1 MKNSKIKN
9 IAGYLARGFLKNP
22 LTPILAFA
30 ILSLGYISLEVMPRE
45 EDPQIAVSGG
55 SIIVPMPGASP
66 IEIDNAILK
75 PLERK
80 ISEIKGVK
88 DVYSTA
94 MHNVG
99 MLNIQYKIGED
110 RESSN
115 LKLYDK
121 VMQNM
126 DSLPGGAMNPIVK
139 PFDIDIDVPI
149 VTVAF
154 YKKKD
159 LGIDH
164 IKLYRQIKE
173 IQQDINAIQDIS
185 KTTLKGAKRPQ
196 FNVLLD
202 LDKLSAYHIS
212 IGQVV
217 QSIQA
222 IAKNSPE
229 VDLPSKDNRLV
240 VFGVTNAI
248 NSIEDLQN
256 LIIAKYMGSLVY
268 LKDIAKVEY
277 YYDIQNYKEALIS
290 YKAEGSP
297 LSDPEDQ
304 VTLTISKLKGT
315 NAVHL
320 AEKVLALLEAY
331 EADLQKNGLAYI
343 VTRNYGERANEAV
356 NELVHHLVLTIA
368 IISLI
373 LIPFLGWRESLVVT
387 IAVPMIL
394 AATLFIAFMT
404 DQTINRI
411 TLFAFLLSLGLIV
424 DDAIIVIENIHRR
437 MHLKETENQSFD
449 QIIIEATD
457 EIGPSTNIATIAIML
472 TMIPMAFVGGMM
484 GQFMLPI
491 PLMEELVYKIVSSKK
506 NQRRVGFIVL
516 FFLIFAV
523 AMIPTK
529 IVLAKMLPGKSA
541 NTFSIYV
548 DTATNSTVKQT
559 QEVVECV
566 VNEMKHEENVKNMEM
581 FIGQG
586 APLDYAGLVKG
597 SAFKSLKNHREP
609 DR

>member
-1 MKNSKIKN
+1 MSKPKIKN
-9 IAGYLARGFLKNP
+9 IAGYLAQAFLKNP

-55 SIIVPMPGASP
+55 SIIVAMPGASP
-66 IEIDNAILK
+66 DEIDNAVLK
-75 PLERK
+75 PLERR

-88 DVYSTA
+88 DIYSTA

-154 YKKKD
+154 YKKKE

-164 IKLYRQIKE
+164 IRLYKLIKDL
-173 IQQDINAIQDIS
+173 QQDINAIQDIS
-185 KTTLKGAKRPQ
+185 KTTLKGAKKPQ

-212 IGQVV
+212 IGQVIN
-217 QSIQA
+217 SIQA
-222 IAKNSPE
+222 IAKNAPE
-229 VDLPSKDNRLV
+229 VDLPTKDNRLI
-240 VFGVTNAI
+240 VFGVKNAI
-248 NSIEDLQN
+248 NSIDDLQN
-256 LIIAKYMGSLVY
+256 LIIAKYMGSLIY
-268 LKDIAKVEY
+268 LKNIAKVQY
-277 YYDIQNYKEALIS
+277 YYDIQNYQEALVS
-290 YKAEGSP
+290 YKADGEP
-297 LSDPEDQ
+297 LKEPQDQ
-304 VTLTISKLKGT
+304 VTMTISKLKGT

-320 AEKVLALLEAY
+320 AEKVLDMLDEY
-331 EADLQKNGLAYI
+331 EEELDANGLAYI

-437 MHLKETENQSFD
+437 MHLKETQDQSFD

-491 PLMEELVYKIVSSKK
+491 PLNVPVALAVS
-506 NQRRVGFIVL
+506 L
-516 FFLIFAV
+516 FVAYVFA
-523 AMIPTK
+523 PF
-529 IVLAKMLPGKSA
+529 LAKK
-541 NTFSIYV
+541 
-548 DTATNSTVKQT
+548 
-559 QEVVECV
+559 
-566 VNEMKHEENVKNMEM
+566 
-581 FIGQG
+581 FIKR
-586 APLDYAGLVKG
+586 AKG
-597 SAFKSLKNHREP
+597 GH
-609 DR
+609 

>member
-1 MKNSKIKN
+1 MKRKILQNEKIKN
-9 IAGYLARGFLKNP
+9 IAGYLCKVFLNNP
-22 LTPILAFA
+22 LTSILAIS
-30 ILSLGYISLEVMPRE
+30 ILSLGYVSLEVMPRE

-66 IEIDNAILK
+66 VEVDNAILK

-88 DVYSTA
+88 DFYSTA

-99 MLNIQYKIGED
+99 MLNVQYKIGED
-110 RESSN
+110 RESAN

-149 VTVAF
+149 VTLAF
-154 YKKKD
+154 YKKKEM
-159 LGIDH
+159 GIDH
-164 IKLYRQIKE
+164 IKLYKLIKD

-217 QSIQA
+217 QAIQA

-240 VFGVTNAI
+240 VFGVKNAI
-248 NSIEDLQN
+248 NSIDDLQD

-290 YKAEGSP
+290 YKADGEP
-297 LSDPEDQ
+297 LGDAKDQ
-304 VTLTISKLKGT
+304 VTMTISKLKGT

-320 AEKVLALLEAY
+320 AEKVLDMLKEYEPELE
-331 EADLQKNGLAYI
+331 KNGLSYI

-356 NELVHHLVLTIA
+356 NELVHHLAITIG

-373 LIPFLGWRESLVVT
+373 LIPALGWRESMVVT

-437 MHLKETENQSFD
+437 MHLKETADQSFD

-491 PLMEELVYKIVSSKK
+491 PLNVPVALAVS
-506 NQRRVGFIVL
+506 L
-516 FFLIFAV
+516 FVAYVFA
-523 AMIPTK
+523 PF
-529 IVLAKMLPGKSA
+529 LAKK
-541 NTFSIYV
+541 
-548 DTATNSTVKQT
+548 
-559 QEVVECV
+559 
-566 VNEMKHEENVKNMEM
+566 
-581 FIGQG
+581 FIKRKRGE
-586 APLDYAGLVKG
+586 
-597 SAFKSLKNHREP
+597 H
-609 DR
+609 

>member
-1 MKNSKIKN
+1 MKHSKIKN

-22 LTPILAFA
+22 LTPILAIA

-55 SIIVPMPGASP
+55 SIIIPMPGASP

-164 IKLYRQIKE
+164 IKLYKQIKD

-196 FNVLLD
+196 FNVLMD

-217 QSIQA
+217 HSIQA

-229 VDLPSKDNRLV
+229 VDLPTKDNRLV

-248 NSIEDLQN
+248 NSIDDLQN
-256 LIIAKYMGSLVY
+256 LIIAKYMGSLIY
-268 LKDIAKVEY
+268 LKNIAKVEY

-290 YKAEGSP
+290 YKADGSP

-320 AEKVLALLEAY
+320 AEKVLDMLKEY
-331 EADLQKNGLAYI
+331 EPELQKNGLGYI
-343 VTRNYGERANEAV
+343 ITRNYGERANEAV

-491 PLMEELVYKIVSSKK
+491 PLNVPVALAVS
-506 NQRRVGFIVL
+506 L
-516 FFLIFAV
+516 FVAYVFA
-523 AMIPTK
+523 PY
-529 IVLAKMLPGKSA
+529 LAKK
-541 NTFSIYV
+541 
-548 DTATNSTVKQT
+548 
-559 QEVVECV
+559 
-566 VNEMKHEENVKNMEM
+566 
-581 FIGQG
+581 FIKR
-586 APLDYAGLVKG
+586 AKG
-597 SAFKSLKNHREP
+597 GH
-609 DR
+609 

>member
-1 MKNSKIKN
+1 MEEKKAEYEIKN
-9 IAGYLARGFLKNP
+9 IAGSLAKSFLNNP
-22 LTPILAFA
+22 LTSILAFA
-30 ILSLGYISLEVMPRE
+30 ILALGYISLEVMPRE

-66 IEIDNAILK
+66 DEINNAILK
-75 PLERK
+75 PLERR
-80 ISEIKGVK
+80 ISEIKGIK
-88 DVYSTA
+88 DIYSTA

-126 DSLPGGAMNPIVK
+126 DSLPGGTMMPIVK

-154 YKKKD
+154 YKKKE

-164 IKLYRQIKE
+164 IVLYKQIKDM
-173 IQQDINAIQDIS
+173 QQDINSIENIS
-185 KTTLKGAKRPQ
+185 KTTLKGAKKPQ

-222 IAKNSPE
+222 IAKNAPE
-229 VDLPSKDNRLV
+229 VDLPTRDNRLI
-240 VFGVTNAI
+240 VFGVKNAI
-248 NSIEDLQN
+248 NSIEDLHG
-256 LIIAKYMGSLVY
+256 LIIAKYMGSLIY
-268 LKDIAKVEY
+268 LKDIASVEY
-277 YYDIQNYKEALIS
+277 FYDIQNYQEALIS
-290 YKAEGSP
+290 YKADGSP
-297 LSDPEDQ
+297 LSEIKDQ
-304 VTLTISKLKGT
+304 VTITVSKLKGT
-315 NAVHL
+315 NAVDL
-320 AEKVLALLEAY
+320 AGKVIATLEENAEKLDA
-331 EADLQKNGLAYI
+331 NGLGYI

-368 IISLI
+368 IIALI

-394 AATLFIAFMT
+394 AATLFVAFMT

-437 MHLKETENQSFD
+437 MHLKETEHQTFD
-449 QIIIEATD
+449 EIIVEATD

-491 PLMEELVYKIVSSKK
+491 PLNVPVALAVS
-506 NQRRVGFIVL
+506 L
-516 FFLIFAV
+516 FVAYVFA
-523 AMIPTK
+523 PY
-529 IVLAKMLPGKSA
+529 LAKKLIKRA
-541 NTFSIYV
+541 
-548 DTATNSTVKQT
+548 
-559 QEVVECV
+559 
-566 VNEMKHEENVKNMEM
+566 
-581 FIGQG
+581 
-586 APLDYAGLVKG
+586 KG
-597 SAFKSLKNHREP
+597 TH
-609 DR
+609 

>member
-1 MKNSKIKN
+1 MAKEKEYVIGN
-9 IAGYLARGFLKNP
+9 IAGHLAKVFLNNP
-22 LTPILAFA
+22 LTSILAFA
-30 ILSLGYISLEVMPRE
+30 ILALGYISLEVMPRE

-55 SIIVPMPGASP
+55 SIIIQMPGASP
-66 IEIDNAILK
+66 EEINNAVLK

-80 ISEIKGVK
+80 ISEIKGIK

-99 MLNIQYKIGED
+99 MLNVQYKIGED

-126 DSLPGGAMNPIVK
+126 DSLPGGSRMPLVK

-149 VTVAF
+149 VTVSF
-154 YKKKD
+154 YKKEE
-159 LGIDH
+159 LGIPH
-164 IKLYRQIKE
+164 IVLYKQIKD
-173 IQQDINAIQDIS
+173 IQQDINSIENIS
-185 KTTLKGAKRPQ
+185 KTTLKGAKKPQ

-212 IGQVV
+212 LGQVAN
-217 QSIQA
+217 SIQA
-222 IAKNSPE
+222 IAKNAPE
-229 VDLPSKDNRLV
+229 VDLPSRDNRLV
-240 VFGVTNAI
+240 VFGVKNAI

-256 LIIAKYMGSLVY
+256 LIIAKYMGSLIY
-268 LKDIAKVEY
+268 LKDIANVEY
-277 YYDIQNYKEALIS
+277 GYDIQNFQDAYITQQDMNSSEF
-290 YKAEGSP
+290 SP
-297 LSDPEDQ
+297 TSDQ
-304 VTLTISKLKGT
+304 VTMTVSKLKGT
-315 NAVHL
+315 NAVDL
-320 AEKVLALLEAY
+320 ASKILATIEKNKDKLDA
-331 EADLQKNGLAYI
+331 NGIGYI
-343 VTRNYGERANEAV
+343 VSRNYGLRANEAV

-424 DDAIIVIENIHRR
+424 DDAIIVIENIHRH
-437 MHLKETENQSFD
+437 MHLKESKNKDFD
-449 QIIIEATD
+449 SLIIEATD

-491 PLMEELVYKIVSSKK
+491 PLNVPVALAVS
-506 NQRRVGFIVL
+506 L
-516 FFLIFAV
+516 FV
-523 AMIPTK
+523 AYVFTPF
-529 IVLAKMLPGKSA
+529 LAKKLIKRTEGG
-541 NTFSIYV
+541 
-548 DTATNSTVKQT
+548 
-559 QEVVECV
+559 
-566 VNEMKHEENVKNMEM
+566 H
-581 FIGQG
+581 
-586 APLDYAGLVKG
+586 
-597 SAFKSLKNHREP
+597 
-609 DR
+609 

>member
-1 MKNSKIKN
+1 MEEKKEYEIKN
-9 IAGYLARGFLKNP
+9 IAGRLSKGFLNNP
-22 LTPILAFA
+22 LTSILAIA
-30 ILSLGYISLEVMPRE
+30 ILALGYISLEVMPRE

-66 IEIDNAILK
+66 DEINNAILK
-75 PLERK
+75 PLERRM
-80 ISEIKGVK
+80 SEIKGIK
-88 DVYSTA
+88 DIYSTA

-126 DSLPGGAMNPIVK
+126 DSLPGGTMMPIVK

-149 VTVAF
+149 VTIAF
-154 YKKKD
+154 YKKKE

-164 IKLYRQIKE
+164 IVLYKQIKDM
-173 IQQDINAIQDIS
+173 QQDINSIENIS
-185 KTTLKGAKRPQ
+185 KTTLKGAKKPQ

-222 IAKNSPE
+222 IAKNAPE
-229 VDLPSKDNRLV
+229 VDLPTRDNRLI
-240 VFGVTNAI
+240 VFGVKNAI
-248 NSIEDLQN
+248 NSIEDLQG
-256 LIIAKYMGSLVY
+256 LIIAKYMGSLIY
-268 LKDIAKVEY
+268 LKDIASVEY
-277 YYDIQNYKEALIS
+277 FYDIQNYQEALVS
-290 YKAEGSP
+290 YKADGSP
-297 LSDPEDQ
+297 LSDTKDQ
-304 VTLTISKLKGT
+304 VTITVSKLKGT

-320 AEKVLALLEAY
+320 AEKVIATLEENSEKLDA
-331 EADLQKNGLAYI
+331 NGLGYI

-394 AATLFIAFMT
+394 AATLFVAYMT

-437 MHLKETENQSFD
+437 MHLKETEHQTFD
-449 QIIIEATD
+449 EIIVEATD

-491 PLMEELVYKIVSSKK
+491 PLNVPVALAVS
-506 NQRRVGFIVL
+506 L
-516 FFLIFAV
+516 FVAYVFA
-523 AMIPTK
+523 PF
-529 IVLAKMLPGKSA
+529 LAKKLIKRA
-541 NTFSIYV
+541 
-548 DTATNSTVKQT
+548 
-559 QEVVECV
+559 
-566 VNEMKHEENVKNMEM
+566 
-581 FIGQG
+581 
-586 APLDYAGLVKG
+586 KG
-597 SAFKSLKNHREP
+597 TH
-609 DR
+609 